1 MRRFRHFKI
10 FAGGMILTGLVICGI
25 AAPVIAPH
33 NPQEQRLEARLQPPS
48 WAGGA
53 AAKYWLGTDN
63 LGRDILSRIIYGARI
78 SLLVGATTVILAGL
92 LGCILGGV
100 AGYFGKGVDEVRS
113 EERRVGKECRSRW

>member
-48 WAGGA
+48 WTGGA
-53 AAKYWLGTDN
+53 AAK
-63 LGRDILSRIIYGARI
+63 
-78 SLLVGATTVILAGL
+78 
-92 LGCILGGV
+92 
-100 AGYFGKGVDEVRS
+100 
-113 EERRVGKECRSRW
+113 